1 MSLTDNGN
9 GARGKTSAIAT
20 ARARAK
26 PTILIAEDDTDSRE
40 MMQLL
45 LELKGYQVVSAVD
58 GQQALHLARKNL
70 PDLVLIDLELPK
82 LDGLSV
88 TRTLKLESRSKNV
101 RVIIISGHD
110 PSKYRSEALAAGCD
124 DYLLKPINLD
134 QLEKLLP
141 PPTSIARFPSL
152 VLKTKKERRIHSG

>member
-9 GARGKTSAIAT
+9 GTPGGTAAAT
-20 ARARAK
+20 ARASAK
-26 PTILIAEDDTDSRE
+26 PTILIAEDDSDSRE

-45 LELKGYQVVSAVD
+45 LELKGYHVVTAGD
-58 GQQALHLARKNL
+58 GQQALQLARKNL

-88 TRTLKLESRSKNV
+88 TKRLKLEPRSKNV

-110 PSKYRSEALAAGCD
+110 PSKYRPEALAAGCV

-134 QLEKLLP
+134 LLDELL
-141 PPTSIARFPSL
+141 SQA
-152 VLKTKKERRIHSG
+152 

>member
-9 GARGKTSAIAT
+9 GAPGRSAAT
-20 ARARAK
+20 AAVRASAK
-26 PTILIAEDDTDSRE
+26 PTILIAEDDSDSRE
-40 MMQLL
+40 MFQLL
-45 LELKGYQVVSAVD
+45 LELKGYHVVTAGD
-58 GQQALHLARKNL
+58 GQQALQLARKNL

-88 TRTLKLESRSKNV
+88 TRTLKLEPRSKNV

-110 PSKYRSEALAAGCD
+110 PSKYRTEALAAGCD

-134 QLEKLLP
+134 QLEELLP
-141 PPTSIARFPSL
+141 RA
-152 VLKTKKERRIHSG
+152 